1 MRFNINDYPGNYA
14 MLVDSREDIESFC
27 KILDAQGRTWVDG
40 RSYREY
46 MPHSTTCFFF
56 NRGTRYTLSER
67 CIRLYC
73 PQYTLLRWS
82 DFKNDAAPS
91 ITLNFEDI
99 FELKTEKE

>member
-1 MRFNINDYPGNYA
+1 MKFNVKDYPGDYA

-46 MPHSTTCFFF
+46 MS
-56 NRGTRYTLSER
+56 Y
-67 CIRLYC
+67 Y
-73 PQYTLLRWS
+73 PQYTFLRWS
-82 DFKNDAAPS
+82 DFKNDATPS

-99 FELKTEKE
+99 FGLKTEKE